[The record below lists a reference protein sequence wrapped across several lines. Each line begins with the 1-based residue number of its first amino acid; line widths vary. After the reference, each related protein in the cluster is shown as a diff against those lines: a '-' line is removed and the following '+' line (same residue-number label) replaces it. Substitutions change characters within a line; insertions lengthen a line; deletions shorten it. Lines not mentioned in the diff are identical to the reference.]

1 MRHDTRL
8 QLDMT
13 PDGQFRT
20 PPRAPVTMQIMAGA
34 VLVAVVAGGLAFAA
48 FALWLA
54 LLLVPVVIVAVLVAV
69 VMLRLRIWQA
79 RRRAA
84 GYDSNR
90 FMARRP

>member
-1 MRHDTRL
+1 MDHNTRL

-20 PPRAPVTMQIMAGA
+20 PPRPPITAKIFAGA

-48 FALWLA
+48 FALWIA
-54 LLLVPVVIVAVLVAV
+54 LLLVPVVILAVLVAV
-69 VMLRLRIWQA
+69 LTLRFRLWQA

-84 GYDSNR
+84 GFTMPTR
-90 FMARRP
+90 TR

>member
-1 MRHDTRL
+1 
-8 QLDMT
+8 MT

-20 PPRAPVTMQIMAGA
+20 PPRTPITMQIMAGA

-69 VMLRLRIWQA
+69 VMLRLRLWQA
-79 RRRAA
+79 RRRASN
-84 GYDSNR
+84 YDDSR
-90 FMARRP
+90 FAVRRP

>member
-20 PPRAPVTMQIMAGA
+20 PPRAPITMQIMAGA
-34 VLVAVVAGGLAFAA
+34 VLVAVIAGGLAFAA

-69 VMLRLRIWQA
+69 VMLRLRVWQA
-79 RRRAA
+79 RRRTGAY
-84 GYDSNR
+84 GGDQ
-90 FMARRP
+90 FGVRRR